1 MDLGGSER
9 VERSVEKLHSLYTE
23 HGRTAGPA
31 AFGHMLRLAQDVQHP
46 NPNPNPNPNPIP
58 NLTLTLTYAGRAA
71 SGARQAAAAADGGA
85 AAAHQPRAARRAV

>member
-1 MDLGGSER
+1 MHAEAR

-46 NPNPNPNPNPIP
+46 KP
-58 NLTLTLTYAGRAA
+58 NLTLTLSLTLTLTLTLT
-71 SGARQAAAAADGGA
+71 
-85 AAAHQPRAARRAV
+85 